1 VRRTRLAT
9 WALLALATVA
19 HAAPDP
25 RYVRGK
31 TEWLAQRYP
40 PASELLFDFRNRSS
54 VRTAQIDYM
63 IGTGGCRTKGRRV
76 WGLGFLD
83 WALYRYSLAPA
94 SRALVQRERDLCKGG
109 GALPGLGGTTAVAA
123 LQTAAGSWA
132 QGKMYYLR
140 NASEPVA
147 TYTAKPLGTLDPA
160 VLARRLVPIGN
171 PTAIRAALQPTLPSA
186 ARLHI
191 VSRYAFVTTA
201 GQSDSQL
208 DTMAAQLDAYLTYLD
223 RSYGIRLPPN
233 YLTLYLV
240 ASQDEMRAVA
250 RDRHMLDISPA
261 TIGYTFQDD
270 QSAVALIPN
279 EAIGTLFHELFHLVV
294 RSTFGDIP
302 QWLDEGVAALYEV
315 SEIEGAT
322 VRGVR
327 NWRGPVLRDLWSQ
340 RPLLRDVI
348 TANWYVSDTP
358 SERFEYDG
366 PPPSTEAMT
375 VQFAVARYFALYLQ
389 DKGRLQPVFARV
401 QALKPDEGV
410 APAAATLAAVVAEV
424 GAIDTVQADFDRWF
438 LATEGAPPAVPS
450 ATASQ
455 ITKFEPGVSNAPVPS
470 RDCVPNAMDAMNA
483 TDAVQQSNQQ
493 MQQQVQRPAC

>member
-1 VRRTRLAT
+1 MHRASLAAC
-9 WALLALATVA
+9 ALLALATVA

-31 TEWLAQRYP
+31 SEWLAQRYP

-54 VRTAQIDYM
+54 VRNAQIDYM
-63 IGTGGCRTKGRRV
+63 IGTGGCRTKGRRA

-94 SRALVQRERDLCKGG
+94 SRALVQRERDLCHGG
-109 GALPGLGGTTAVAA
+109 GALPRLAGTTAVAA

-132 QGKMYYLR
+132 QGKMYYLK

-160 VLARRLVPIGN
+160 VVARRLVPTGN
-171 PTAIRAALQPTLPSA
+171 PAAIRAALQPALPPA
-186 ARLHI
+186 ARLYI
-191 VSRYAFVTTA
+191 VSRYAFVTTS
-201 GQSDSQL
+201 GHSDSQL
-208 DTMAAQLDAYLTYLD
+208 DTMATQLDAYLAYLD
-223 RSYGIRLPPN
+223 RSYGIRLPPY

-240 ASQDEMRAVA
+240 GSQDEMRATA
-250 RDRHMLDISPA
+250 RDRHLLDISPA

-270 QSAVALIPN
+270 QSAVALIPGD
-279 EAIGTLFHELFHLVV
+279 AIGTLFHELFHLVV
-294 RSTFGDIP
+294 RSTFGDVP

-315 SEIEGAT
+315 SEIDGAT

-327 NWRGPVLRDLWSQ
+327 NWRGPVLVDLWSQ

-389 DKGRLQPVFARV
+389 DKGKLQPVFARV
-401 QALKPDEGV
+401 QALEPQEGI
-410 APAAATLAAVVAEV
+410 APAAATLAAVTDVT
-424 GAIDTVQADFDRWF
+424 GPIDTVQADFDRWF
-438 LATEGAPPAVPS
+438 LATERAPADTPS
-450 ATASQ
+450 PTATQ
-455 ITKFEPGVSNAPVPS
+455 IRKFEPGQSNAPAPS
-470 RDCVPNAMDAMNA
+470 RGCVPNAMN
-483 TDAVQQSNQQ
+483 TVQQPIQQ
-493 MQQQVQRPAC
+493 MQQQQQAQRPVC